1 MSGET
6 VNFIGGLYGESP
18 SVLYRA
24 CSSGSPYYPAGTK
37 LKSRRG
43 ICRMTNRSDVLVVGA
58 GFAGM
63 YALYRYRNL
72 GLDVTVLEAGSDV
85 GGTWYW
91 NRYPGAR
98 CDVPSLEYSYGFSE
112 ALEQEWD
119 WPEVF
124 SAQPDILRYA
134 NHVADRFD
142 LRRNIRFNTRVAA
155 LEYTEADNLW
165 RATTE
170 QGDSIEAQFCVM
182 ATGCLSVPNK
192 PKLPGADSFRG
203 RVLHTG
209 LWPKE
214 AVDLSGSRV
223 GIIGTGSSGVQ
234 AIPELARQAEHLT
247 VFQRTPVYTVP
258 ANRKRMR
265 ADVQQEF
272 RDNYRAIREMQQNN
286 AGGISNFRPVRS
298 VKRPATTEST
308 APQPATA
315 IPTTSLPTSS
325 LSAAA
330 LTPNKILNLTPGER
344 LNLVTER
351 GLNMLLTFRD
361 VYTDPEANEAANE
374 TFREAIGNMID
385 DPEVGERLSPKT
397 YGLGCKRQVL
407 DRDYYETFNRDDVTL
422 VDISETPIETITA
435 GGIRTGETHYDLDVL
450 IYATGFDAMTGALLK
465 ANIQGRDGLRLVDK
479 WRDGP
484 VAYLG
489 LQMFG
494 FPNLFTVTGPGS
506 PSVLSNM
513 LVAIEQH
520 VNWIGD
526 CIKYLGDHNIQHIEP
541 TSEAETDWVAHV
553 NDVARGTMYTTP
565 SCSSWYLGSN
575 VPGKPRIFMPYV
587 GGYPRYRERCEQV
600 VANGYEGFRL
610 G

>member
-1 MSGET
+1 
-6 VNFIGGLYGESP
+6 
-18 SVLYRA
+18 
-24 CSSGSPYYPAGTK
+24 
-37 LKSRRG
+37 
-43 ICRMTNRSDVLVVGA
+43 MTNRSDVLVVGA

-63 YALYRYRNL
+63 YALYRYRNQ
-72 GLDVTVLEAGSDV
+72 GLNVTVLEAGSDV

-142 LRRNIRFNTRVAA
+142 LRRDIRFNTRVVA
-155 LEYTEADNLW
+155 LEYLEADNLW

-170 QGDSIEAQFCVM
+170 QDEQLEAQFCVM

-192 PKLPGADSFRG
+192 PKLPGADSFQG
-203 RVLHTG
+203 TVLHTG

-214 AVDLSGSRV
+214 PVDLTGCRV

-234 AIPELARQAEHLT
+234 AIPELARQAGHLT

-272 RDNYRAIREMQQNN
+272 RDNYLAIREMQQNN

-298 VKRPATTEST
+298 VKRSVAESST
-308 APQPATA
+308 STSATA
-315 IPTTSLPTSS
+315 IPTTSLPASS
-325 LSAAA
+325 LSAPA
-330 LTPNKILNLTPGER
+330 LAPNKILNLTPEER
-344 LNLVTER
+344 LALVQAR

-374 TFREAIGNMID
+374 TFREAISSMVD
-385 DPEVGERLSPKT
+385 DPTVGERLSPTT

-407 DRDYYETFNRDDVTL
+407 DRDYYDTFNRDNVTL
-422 VDISETPIETITA
+422 VDLIESPIETITTK
-435 GGIRTGETHYDLDVL
+435 GIRTSATHHDLDVL

-465 ANIQGRDGLRLVDK
+465 ANIRGRDGKRLADK

-489 LQMFG
+489 LQMHG
-494 FPNLFTVTGPGS
+494 FPNLFTITGPGS

-526 CIKYLGDHNIQHIEP
+526 CIEYLGTNNLQNIEP
-541 TSEAETDWVAHV
+541 EPAAEVDWVAHV
-553 NDVARGTMYTTP
+553 NEVAKGTMYTTP
-565 SCSSWYLGSN
+565 SCNSWYLGSN